1 MLETESAAHSSYL
14 LEGIYH
20 FPQQIKGVT
29 QTMKRLVSVFLVLC
43 MMLSCVAF
51 GETLDGAQGEI
62 MNEVSDVASDEVQT
76 PDEPT
81 QAPVNEDDIVLPDMD
96 DDISILPSDDVNGPD
111 PYRELVLLQPTD
123 LIGTTLSETS
133 VRIGWGSVAFATQYD
148 VYRKL
153 GGETSYTLLGSV
165 PNNRLYYEDTN
176 VTPGQAVYYRV
187 RAVNVSYDGEQA
199 KYVYSPDSQT
209 LSYMTLAKP
218 KLQDPRG
225 LGADTIRLNWSSVS
239 GAQTYEVQM
248 STNATSGFTT
258 VRTDLTGTLCNA
270 TGLKKATGYYF
281 RVRAVRVFS
290 SGEKFYSE
298 YSNVGCGT
306 PMDRPEL
313 TVVQSGNNALL
324 SWPAS
329 SGATGYIIYR
339 KTGAS
344 GSYTLLAKTGAV
356 TSFVDASINLGEV
369 YYYFIYSMRP
379 VGSYNCFSLSSERV
393 YFTALGSVNLCA
405 VRNTGKQEQT
415 IDWDTTVLGANKYYV
430 YSSTT
435 MDGLYTKIGE
445 TEGTTY
451 VAKNL
456 VAGTTYY
463 YKVRPVRVFSNG
475 TICYGPWSNVM
486 SQPESGSLTLE
497 GLSAVNLSAGQD
509 ISGGYV
515 GDVFSWSAIVSGGSG
530 SYTFKYSLV
539 SLSGGSPI
547 VLKDFSDGYTSLPAG
562 KTSMTTTFTLTL
574 TENYINLINSQKY
587 AMQMEVRD
595 SLGATTAMYAAP
607 ATLNEMNFVA
617 PAPVSKVVNK
627 TIRVGENFTLDH
639 GIYTEAGDVANIEI
653 ANTNSAIS
661 LRDNVITGVN
671 NGYATLLITSKRCPD
686 ILIVY
691 NITVGYAPLT
701 IASVQPSA
709 SKLNN
714 YETLAWD
721 ITFAGGRPNYNVNFK
736 VYRGTTVVVNSNRTE
751 TATGRISVNYQP
763 TVAGTYLL
771 EVTITSADGQS
782 ITQRS
787 SATVVSNYTPV
798 TVVPSTT
805 ASVTNRNLTWTTAY
819 KGTSSVIRRDY
830 TLFRDGS
837 VVATE
842 VGLNNLTFNYTPT
855 VAGSYILRVIV
866 YEASGN
872 KIEVTAPTITVTQ
885 GGSGTSGTGTVT
897 GVRVALRRGASTKY
911 GIILRVDK
919 GETVTILERSG
930 SWYYVSY
937 KGTTGWMM
945 AQYVKAN

>member
-1 MLETESAAHSSYL
+1 
-14 LEGIYH
+14 
-20 FPQQIKGVT
+20 
-29 QTMKRLVSVFLVLC
+29 MKRLVSVFLVLC

-176 VTPGQAVYYRV
+176 VTPGHAVYYRV

-218 KLQDPRG
+218 KLEDPRG

-393 YFTALGSVNLCA
+393 FFTALGSVNLCA

-515 GDVFSWSAIVSGGSG
+515 GDVFSWSATVSGGSG

-607 ATLNEMNFVA
+607 ATLSEMNFVA

-661 LRDNVITGVN
+661 LHDNVITGVN
-671 NGYATLLITSKRCPD
+671 NGYATLLITSKRYPD

-866 YEASGN
+866 YEANGN